1 MKTIVEIIAL
11 AMFAWTQSAQADIHG
26 FDIKFNPRGGFEVRQ
41 AGTLISHNSMFLC
54 MEPPW
59 NTHWFYADKHH
70 PLVTPLPDGLE
81 IKTDP
86 DHPSPFNL
94 ESYKLTI
101 LSPTTW
107 RISVRGKL
115 TQDVPAFIEH
125 VPISIPEEL
134 MAGAKITIG
143 DKTVDI
149 TDPPMPPSTP
159 FADCIIR
166 GRTYDLRIRV
176 LKGSHYVLHD
186 RREKPY
192 LGQKTFILLPPKR
205 LDIQKDQLFEQ
216 ELEFTVTPKP
226 ANTSS
231 SAQTPPPV
239 SAVLKTAGFF
249 GAADH
254 TLSLVDIVRQGP
266 PDSARFTWADYDK
279 LLAEI
284 TRPRYRVLPLKDF
297 AADATTDKVVV
308 GLRHDIDSHPE
319 KAMTMADLETKA
331 GVRSS
336 YFFLHS
342 ASYYGIVKDG
352 VMIRNAAIDDLAK
365 QLHDRGFEIGIHT
378 DLFTL
383 MWDYQFQPT
392 AFIREEIAYYK
403 TLDIPVVGA
412 AAHGNA
418 TVIGKSVNNMWM
430 FSEFNKKGE
439 IIVNGK
445 IYEYGNH
452 SIADYGLAYEG
463 YHLKHD
469 AYTGDID
476 ERFRGKPVEDM
487 IAYIASL
494 PPGSRLIILTHPEH
508 WGGASGALTR

>member
-1 MKTIVEIIAL
+1 MKTIAGLIGLVML
-11 AMFAWTQSAQADIHG
+11 AHAHAAPADIQG
-26 FDIKFNPRGGFEVRQ
+26 FEVRFNPRGGFEVRQ
-41 AGTLISHNSMFLC
+41 AGAIISHNSMFLC

-70 PLVTPLPDGLE
+70 PIITTLSDGVE
-81 IKTDP
+81 VKTDP

-125 VPISIPEEL
+125 VPISIPEAL
-134 MAGAKITIG
+134 MAGAKITFG
-143 DKTVDI
+143 DKTVDLA
-149 TDPPMPPSTP
+149 DFADQPMPPSAP

-166 GRTYDLRIRV
+166 GKTHDLRIHII
-176 LKGSHYVLHD
+176 KGSHYVMHD
-186 RREKPY
+186 RRDKPY

-216 ELEFTVTPKP
+216 EIEFTVTSRP
-226 ANTSS
+226 ANTST
-231 SAQTPPPV
+231 SAQPQPV
-239 SAVLKTAGFF
+239 PAVLKTSGFF

-254 TLSLVDIVRQGP
+254 ALSLADIVRQGP

-284 TRPRYRVLPLKDF
+284 TKPRYRVLPLKDF
-297 AADATTDKVVV
+297 DTDTTTDKVLV

-319 KAMTMADLETKA
+319 KALVMADLETKA
-331 GVRSS
+331 GMRST

-342 ASYYGIVKDG
+342 ASYYGSVKNG
-352 VMIRNAAIDDLAK
+352 LMIRNAAIDDLAK

-383 MWDYQFQPT
+383 MWDHQFKP
-392 AFIREEIAYYK
+392 ASFIKEEIAYYK
-403 TLDIPVVGA
+403 NLGIPVTGA
-412 AAHGNA
+412 AAHGSA
-418 TVIGKSVNNMWM
+418 SVIDRGVNNMWM

-439 IIVNGK
+439 IVVNGK
-445 IYEYGNH
+445 TYEYGNH
-452 SIADYGLAYEG
+452 SIADHGLAYEG
-463 YHLKHD
+463 YHLRRD

-476 ERFRGKPVEDM
+476 PRFQDKPVEDM

-494 PPGSRLIILTHPEH
+494 PPGARLIILAHPEH
-508 WGGASGALTR
+508 WGARQAH

>member
-1 MKTIVEIIAL
+1 MKTIMGILSLLLLVL
-11 AMFAWTQSAQADIHG
+11 SHPAQADMHG
-26 FDIKFNPRGGFEVRQ
+26 FEVRFNPRGGFEVKQ

-70 PLVTPLPDGLE
+70 PIVTPLPNGVE
-81 IKTDP
+81 VKTDP

-101 LSPTTW
+101 LSPTTY

-125 VPISIPEEL
+125 IPISIPEEL
-134 MAGAKITIG
+134 MVGAKITCG
-143 DKTVDI
+143 DKTVDLADFAD
-149 TDPPMPPSTP
+149 TPMPSTTP
-159 FADCIIR
+159 FADCLIR
-166 GRTYDLRIRV
+166 GRTHDLRIRI
-176 LKGSHYVLHD
+176 LKGSHYVMHD

-192 LGQKTFILLPPKR
+192 LGQKTFILLPSQR
-205 LDIQKDQLFEQ
+205 LNIQKDQLFEQ
-216 ELEFTVTPKP
+216 EIEFTVTPKP

-231 SAQTPPPV
+231 STQPQPV
-239 SAVLKTAGFF
+239 PAVFKTSGFF

-254 TLSLVDIVRQGP
+254 TLSLADIVKAGP

-279 LLAEI
+279 FLAEI
-284 TRPRYRVLPLKDF
+284 TKPRYRALPLKDF
-297 AADATTDKVVV
+297 AADATTDKIVV

-319 KAMTMADLETKA
+319 KALTMADLETRT
-331 GVRSS
+331 GMRSS
-336 YFFLHS
+336 YFLLHS

-383 MWDYQFQPT
+383 MWDHQFQPA

-418 TVIGKSVNNMWM
+418 TVIGKGVNNMWM

-452 SIADYGLAYEG
+452 PIADYGLTYEG
-463 YHLKHD
+463 YHLRHD

-476 ERFRGKPVEDM
+476 QRFRDKPVEDM

-508 WGGASGALTR
+508 WGARQVP

>member
-1 MKTIVEIIAL
+1 MKTIMGILSLLLLVL
-11 AMFAWTQSAQADIHG
+11 SHPAQADMHG
-26 FDIKFNPRGGFEVRQ
+26 FEVRFNPRGGFEVKQ
-41 AGTLISHNSMFLC
+41 SGTIISHNSMFLC

-70 PLVTPLPDGLE
+70 PIVTTLSDGLE
-81 IKTDP
+81 VKTDP

-94 ESYKLTI
+94 ESYKLTV

-107 RISVRGKL
+107 RISVRGQL

-125 VPISIPEEL
+125 IPISIPEEL
-134 MAGAKITIG
+134 MAGAKVTLG

-149 TDPPMPPSTP
+149 ADPPMPPSAP

-166 GRTYDLRIRV
+166 GRTHDLRIRV
-176 LKGSHYVLHD
+176 LKGSRYVLHD

-192 LGQKTFILLPPKR
+192 LGQRTFILLPSQR
-205 LDIQKDQLFEQ
+205 LNIPKDQPFEQ
-216 ELEFTVTPKP
+216 EFEFTVTPKP

-231 SAQTPPPV
+231 STQPPPPV
-239 SAVLKTAGFF
+239 SAVLKTSGFF

-254 TLSLVDIVRQGP
+254 SLSLADIVLAGP

-284 TRPRYRVLPLKDF
+284 TKPRYRVLPLKDF
-297 AADATTDKVVV
+297 ATDATTDKVIV

-319 KAMTMADLETKA
+319 KALVMADLETRT
-331 GVRSS
+331 GMRST
-336 YFFLHS
+336 YFLLHS
-342 ASYYGIVKDG
+342 ALYYGTVKNG
-352 VMIRNAAIDDLAK
+352 LMIRNAAIDDLAK
-365 QLHDRGFEIGIHT
+365 QLHDRNFEIGIHT
-378 DLFTL
+378 DLFTM
-383 MWDYQFQPT
+383 MWDYQFDPV
-392 AFIREEIAYYK
+392 AFIQAEIAYYK
-403 TLDIPVVGA
+403 DMGIPVVGA

-418 TVIGKSVNNMWM
+418 AVIGKSVNNMWM
-430 FSEFNKKGE
+430 FSEFGKHGT
-439 IIVNGK
+439 ITVNGK

-452 SIADYGLAYEG
+452 GIADYGLTYEG
-463 YHLKHD
+463 YHLRRD

-476 ERFRGKPVEDM
+476 PRFKGKPVDDM

-494 PPGSRLIILTHPEH
+494 PTGSRLIILAHPEH
-508 WGGASGALTR
+508 WGAPSAH